1 MPTFL
6 NLPTELRLHVYDSII
21 ASTTKPVMPGK
32 HPRLQIPA
40 PPGAGPESFHLPTA
54 PDLTCYAG
62 FLLSSCTIN
71 AEFQAQWAL
80 VYNNHLSALIT
91 GTTFI
96 KPMTKLTDSIHI
108 KLERVDFVDVLCLID
123 YMPLME
129 FRLTD
134 VRGNVAQY
142 QIMLIWEQR
151 LMQQKYYVKGA
162 LRSEDVGD
170 GTLIVGVVWYGL
182 AAKRRDKGLTWRGA

>member
-21 ASTTKPVMPGK
+21 ASTTKPVIPGK

-62 FLLSSCTIN
+62 FLLSS
-71 AEFQAQWAL
+71 F
-80 VYNNHLSALIT
+80 YNNHLSALIT

>member
-32 HPRLQIPA
+32 HPR
-40 PPGAGPESFHLPTA
+40 PESFHLPTA

-62 FLLSSCTIN
+62 FLLSSRTIN
-71 AEFQAQWAL
+71 TEFQAQWAL

-96 KPMTKLTDSIHI
+96 KPMTKLAESIHI
-108 KLERVDFVDVLCLID
+108 KLERVDVVDVLCLID
-123 YMPLME
+123 HLPSME
-129 FRLTD
+129 FCLTD
-134 VRGNVAQY
+134 GPNNV
-142 QIMLIWEQR
+142 
-151 LMQQKYYVKGA
+151 KYYVKGA

>member
-1 MPTFL
+1 MFL
-6 NLPTELRLHVYDSII
+6 DLPDKLHIQVYYNTIT
-21 ASTTKPVMPGK
+21 STT
-32 HPRLQIPA
+32 
-40 PPGAGPESFHLPTA
+40 
-54 PDLTCYAG
+54 CYMVETME
-62 FLLSSCTIN
+62 LHIN

>member
-21 ASTTKPVMPGK
+21 ASTTKPVIPAK

-40 PPGAGPESFHLPTA
+40 PLGAGPESFHLPTA

-96 KPMTKLTDSIHI
+96 KPMTKLAESIHI
-108 KLERVDFVDVLCLID
+108 KLERVDVVDVLCLID
-123 YMPLME
+123 HLPSME
-129 FRLTD
+129 FCLTD
-134 VRGNVAQY
+134 GPNN
-142 QIMLIWEQR
+142 
-151 LMQQKYYVKGA
+151 KYYVKGA